1 MLTGAWN
8 NFDHLEENLSYPE
21 LTAMVKALR
30 EQEDRSNRMLA
41 AVNGINLDENRREDD
56 PVERV
61 KRRVAAKQRGVT
73 EEVIELED
81 IGFKVKEI

>member
-8 NFDHLEENLSYPE
+8 NFDHLEESLSYPE

-41 AVNGINLDENRREDD
+41 AVNGINLDENKREDSAFERIRRE
-56 PVERV
+56 VEAE
-61 KRRVAAKQRGVT
+61 KRGVT

>member
-41 AVNGINLDENRREDD
+41 AVNGINLDENKREDSAFERIRRE
-56 PVERV
+56 VEAE
-61 KRRVAAKQRGVT
+61 KRGVT

>member
-41 AVNGINLDENRREDD
+41 AVHGINLDENKREDTAFERIRRE
-56 PVERV
+56 VEAE
-61 KRRVAAKQRGVT
+61 KRGVT

>member
-41 AVNGINLDENRREDD
+41 AVNGINLDENKREDTAFERIRRE
-56 PVERV
+56 VEAE
-61 KRRVAAKQRGVT
+61 KRGVT